1 MKLSKLMLKIIFFD
15 VVTNSIG
22 LAAAL
27 LAQAYVWWLDPIGA
41 IL

>member
-1 MKLSKLMLKIIFFD
+1 MLKIIFFD